1 MPDKKAKR
9 RLDRRS
15 FLRNSGLA
23 AGGAAGIAAIAP
35 FATAITQ
42 TVLENGSPLAEP
54 RRAADPSA
62 LGPRDDSTERAATAS
77 PSLSRR
83 FARWVA
89 ALRYE
94 DLPLA
99 VIDRAKGLTLQT
111 LSSALLGSQLPEG
124 K

>member
-35 FATAITQ
+35 FATAITH
-42 TVLENGSPLAEP
+42 TVAENGSPLAEP

-62 LGPRDDSTERAATAS
+62 LGPRDDSTESAAATAT

-94 DLPLA
+94 DLPLT
-99 VIDRAKGLTLQT
+99 VIDRAKGLTLQA
-111 LSSALLGSQLPEG
+111 LSSALLGSQL
-124 K
+124 